1 MARNKQQQ
9 QNKTVMSYKRMMAI
23 QWLMNRVIEKG
34 EILIDDIEAA
44 SHIEKANIMQAYE
57 KALDFPHC
65 MGGVLRKD
73 EESEA
78 YFETNYQ

>member
-1 MARNKQQQ
+1 
-9 QNKTVMSYKRMMAI
+9 MSNKRMMAI
-23 QWLMNRVIEKG
+23 QWLMNKVIEKQ

-44 SHIEKANIMQAYE
+44 SHIEKANIMEAYE

-65 MGGVLRKD
+65 MGVVLRKD

-78 YFETNYQ
+78 YFENNYE